1 MEKENNLSE
10 LQEKVKKLY
19 KDNRWNTDPALLLL
33 AMQEELGELAA
44 RWLVEHPG
52 YEKSDENTDPI
63 PEEVGDLVHLIL
75 AFCNTQ
81 NIDYE
86 KCVLNTVEKR
96 TKKK

>member
-1 MEKENNLSE
+1 MRIKKIKKIPP
-10 LQEKVKKLY
+10 LQKKVKELY
-19 KDNRWNTDPALLLL
+19 EHNGWNTDPTLLLL

-52 YEKSDENTDPI
+52 YEKSGGDTDPI

-81 NIDYE
+81 GINFE
-86 KCVLNTVEKR
+86 EWVENTIRKR
-96 TKKK
+96 RK